1 MAGWVT
7 IVGSIFVVFNL
18 FDTVANLR
26 SIETREQV
34 ERMLSQPPLE
44 GTGMT
49 LERWLSVMHTVSMV
63 GAACAAAAAILGF
76 YVLQR
81 STSARAALS
90 VVAVPLFLTGLVTS
104 GFMSTLVAVSALML
118 WTRPARDWFAGRPWL
133 PSTMSPRGDLA
144 APRRHRDLE
153 HPSSEQPRTPPPL
166 PWEQPS
172 APDQPADTER
182 PPAPAAAERPMPPTG
197 DARPH
202 TGFGAVSER
211 PVVPAGRPPALVSAC
226 VLTWV
231 FAGAVAFAFLIAGL
245 GLLVAPELWSEQMQ
259 QDMSEQTGVPW
270 EEARRTGLAASALF
284 GAWSLVAVVLAVFA
298 FLGREWARLLL
309 VVSAASAGMLVGVSF
324 FSFGLAGL
332 LLLVPLVACVV
343 SVVLL
348 LRPEV
353 SGWTRARKVR

>member
-7 IVGSIFVVFNL
+7 IVGSVFVVFGL
-18 FDTVANLR
+18 FETVANLR

-49 LERWLSVMHTVSMV
+49 VERWLSVLHTVSLV

-81 STSARAALS
+81 STSARAALT

-133 PSTMSPRGDLA
+133 DSMMSARTEATAKRRGRDLA
-144 APRRHRDLE
+144 D
-153 HPSSEQPRTPPPL
+153 PSSEQPPTPPAM
-166 PWEQPS
+166 PWEQP
-172 APDQPADTER
+172 A
-182 PPAPAAAERPMPPTG
+182 PPAPSDEERPMPATG

-202 TGFGAVSER
+202 AGFGEAAPR
-211 PVVPAGRPPALVSAC
+211 PVVPAPRPAALVTAC

-231 FAGAVAFAFLIAGL
+231 FAGVVALGCLL
-245 GLLVAPELWSEQMQ
+245 GLVGMLVSPDLWSEQMRE
-259 QDMSEQTGVPW
+259 DLTEQAGVTW
-270 EEARRTGLAASALF
+270 EQARRAALGAAAVF
-284 GAWSLVAVVLAVFA
+284 GAWSLVALLLAVFA
-298 FLGREWARLLL
+298 FLGREWARILL
-309 VVSAASAGMLVGVSF
+309 VISASSAAMLIGLSLVTAGV
-324 FSFGLAGL
+324 AGL
-332 LLLVPLVACVV
+332 VMLLPLAACVAT
-343 SVVLL
+343 VVLL
-348 LRPEV
+348 LRRDV
-353 SGWTRARKVR
+353 SGWVRGHSVR